1 VTLAESAMVPE
12 ILEGFT
18 ESILIE
24 DDDETGLVMDIP
36 SASGIAETS
45 TVSAKL
51 LGTATSPAT
60 PARDPKRES
69 TTSTDIDVTA
79 RIPVKPAKVHT
90 PKRKQTMLSMPEIV
104 SVVQTSTEA
113 SQRNVKTISGLQ
125 LASAAMNFHLS
136 TIQVAEQLAIQ
147 YVLDEEQRLKV
158 VQEIQKIR
166 LGAKT
171 LALKIRSEFPLNAHN
186 ENDRIVFLDWLEE
199 TTRLAATD
207 EFGDH
212 PTEFESS
219 MRLPARF

>member
-1 VTLAESAMVPE
+1 
-12 ILEGFT
+12 
-18 ESILIE
+18 
-24 DDDETGLVMDIP
+24 
-36 SASGIAETS
+36 
-45 TVSAKL
+45 
-51 LGTATSPAT
+51 
-60 PARDPKRES
+60 
-69 TTSTDIDVTA
+69 
-79 RIPVKPAKVHT
+79 VKPAKVHT